1 MTASSSHALQ
11 RTELKTTG
19 YLATIF
25 ALRMF
30 GLFMILPIF
39 AVYGQ
44 ALEGLSLIHI

>member
-1 MTASSSHALQ
+1 LEQQAFMSASSSRVLQ

-30 GLFMILPIF
+30 GLC
-39 AVYGQ
+39 
-44 ALEGLSLIHI
+44 S